1 MRAIYRQ
8 HARFV
13 WLSLQRLGV
22 YPSDLDDVAQDVFVI
37 VHRRLDTFDRRARV
51 TTWLFGICM
60 RVAANYRRRRRWTR
74 ELLSGWT
81 EDQRPALLLAADDVL
96 VRREEREIAERALDR
111 LDVAK
116 RAIFVMFEIESLSCL
131 EIAELM
137 SVPIGTVYSRLHSRA
152 PPAGQDHRPRPQ
164 TPAAPMSDPVRWNQE
179 PAGGPPPPSCC
190 CAPPPP
196 ATARRGRPGAPRRG
210 GRPIPRRSALV
221 ARRWSRFATAAT
233 AAIVVASLG
242 TTVWALRGRRLAHAR
257 PRSRR

>member
-1 MRAIYRQ
+1 MKGPMRMQLAEPIGGPRPFDPTRPLGAPIQVEDDVSDVRAIYRQ

-81 EDQRPALLLAADDVL
+81 EDERPALLLAADDVL

-137 SVPIGTVYSRLHSRA
+137 SVPIGTVYSRLHA
-152 PPAGQDHRPRPQ
+152 
-164 TPAAPMSDPVRWNQE
+164 
-179 PAGGPPPPSCC
+179 
-190 CAPPPP
+190 
-196 ATARRGRPGAPRRG
+196 ARRQLAKTIARDLKRRQ
-210 GRPIPRRSALV
+210 
-221 ARRWSRFATAAT
+221 
-233 AAIVVASLG
+233 
-242 TTVWALRGRRLAHAR
+242 LR
-257 PRSRR
+257 

>member
-1 MRAIYRQ
+1 MKGPTRMHLAEPIDAARPFDGAPPLGAPIPVDDDVSDVRAIYRQ

-22 YPSDLDDVAQDVFVI
+22 QPSDLDDVAQDVFVI
-37 VHRRLDTFDRRARV
+37 VHRRLDTFDRRSRV

-74 ELLSGWT
+74 ELLSGSA
-81 EDQRPALLLAADDVL
+81 EDERPALLLAADDVL

-137 SVPIGTVYSRLHSRA
+137 NVPIGTVYSRLH
-152 PPAGQDHRPRPQ
+152 
-164 TPAAPMSDPVRWNQE
+164 
-179 PAGGPPPPSCC
+179 C
-190 CAPPPP
+190 
-196 ATARRGRPGAPRRG
+196 ARRQLAKTIARDLKRRQ
-210 GRPIPRRSALV
+210 
-221 ARRWSRFATAAT
+221 
-233 AAIVVASLG
+233 
-242 TTVWALRGRRLAHAR
+242 LR
-257 PRSRR
+257 